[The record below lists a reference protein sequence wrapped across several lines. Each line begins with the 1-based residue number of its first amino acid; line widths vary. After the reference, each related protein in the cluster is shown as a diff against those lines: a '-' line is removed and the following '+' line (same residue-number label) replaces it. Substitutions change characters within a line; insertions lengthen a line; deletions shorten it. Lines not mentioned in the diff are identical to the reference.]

1 MLSYHCL
8 IALMYGFVVQLVPK
22 GQNLDLANHRKNVG
36 YVSKCVVDR
45 FRCEQCDVIVYL
57 PLFVWMLLS
66 FCCYLHSYSE
76 RGVVDIMM
84 CTGAHF
90 WPRFPLNWLIVAQS
104 GPARVLRNPISN
116 WEEQILP
123 ESQIQLQCQRIQIQI
138 LTECSRRTADK
149 GSLNSRFKIRRH

>member
-1 MLSYHCL
+1 MVKHTKIICFVSNCVLVRLICARFWCYCL
-8 IALMYGFVVQLVPK
+8 YAAIC
-22 GQNLDLANHRKNVG
+22 LDA
-36 YVSKCVVDR
+36 
-45 FRCEQCDVIVYL
+45 VII
-57 PLFVWMLLS
+57 
-66 FCCYLHSYSE
+66 FCCYFHSYSE

-123 ESQIQLQCQRIQIQI
+123 ESQISNTNTLQRQEIQIQI
-138 LTECSRRTADK
+138 SAEWSKRPADK
-149 GSLNSRFKIRRH
+149 SSLNSNFKTRSH

>member
-1 MLSYHCL
+1 MRTILML
-8 IALMYGFVVQLVPK
+8 
-22 GQNLDLANHRKNVG
+22 
-36 YVSKCVVDR
+36 
-45 FRCEQCDVIVYL
+45 
-57 PLFVWMLLS
+57 LFVCCNL
-66 FCCYLHSYSE
+66 FGCCYHFLLLFSKLFQ

-123 ESQIQLQCQRIQIQI
+123 ESQISNTNTLQRQEIQIQI
-138 LTECSRRTADK
+138 SAE
-149 GSLNSRFKIRRH
+149 